1 MGYLQASMVD
11 GIFGMLL
18 ITISSNVKASFSL
31 LNVTP
36 TTNKCSKHDI
46 VDIGL
51 YHIAIYFI
59 YYSIFLIDI
68 DFKIIYIYIYLVIL
82 CLCNRCIY

>member
-1 MGYLQASMVD
+1 MCSSHSSFELFLITKSGRAWSSVYQRNIMGYLQASMVD

-59 YYSIFLIDI
+59 Y
-68 DFKIIYIYIYLVIL
+68 
-82 CLCNRCIY
+82 